1 MQTCPPQ
8 DIPVEE
14 SFDAI
19 RSRVKK
25 WSDQYTAQHST
36 SKCTPVEQF
45 ATEMQQKL
53 ERLMADS
60 VLVI

>member
-25 WSDQYTAQHST
+25 WSDQYTAKHST
-36 SKCTPVEQF
+36 STPVEQL
-45 ATEMQQKL
+45 ATEMQQEL